1 MMAALEEVD
10 NSLYSQH
17 QKVFPQISVSLFEEI
32 HPADQY
38 IMPLTLF
45 HFCLSLPK
53 REHTLPGLMDL
64 HHSASASARVLNVI
78 TA

>member
-17 QKVFPQISVSLFEEI
+17 QKAFPQISASLFEEI
-32 HPADQY
+32 HPVDQY
-38 IMPLTLF
+38 IMPLTLS

-53 REHTLPGLMDL
+53 RERILLGLMDL
-64 HHSASASARVLNVI
+64 HHN
-78 TA
+78 